1 MLLWVEVGGVGVQ
14 TWFVACCYHLAHP
27 SSPFSELP
35 FVPACK
41 GRGEKDGGMD
51 GGRDSGKVG
60 RRGRKG
66 EGVEGYSNHLLKCT
80 IPHTTTAV
88 FSI

>member
-1 MLLWVEVGGVGVQ
+1 MLLWVEVGGVGEQ
-14 TWFVACCYHLAHP
+14 TWFVAWCYHLARP

-35 FVPACK
+35 FVPVCK
-41 GRGEKDGGMD
+41 REGRRMEEWTEGGTVERWEGE
-51 GGRDSGKVG
+51 GGREMGM
-60 RRGRKG
+60 
-66 EGVEGYSNHLLKCT
+66 EGYSNHLLKYT